1 MDSLRQ
7 RVETDMKQALR
18 SGDKRRL
25 GTLRLMLAAIK
36 QKEIDGRVTLDDP
49 GVVGVLEKMLKQRND
64 SLRQYRDAGRQDL
77 AEQEAYEIE
86 VIHGYMPER
95 LSAEEVSALV
105 AQAISSTGASTP
117 RDMGAVM
124 AALKEQLQGRAD
136 MKQVSALVRQRL
148 QGG

>member
-25 GTLRLMLAAIK
+25 GTLRLVLAAIK
-36 QKEIDGRVTLDDP
+36 QKEIDDRVALDDP
-49 GVVGVLEKMLKQRND
+49 GVLGVLDKMLKQRSE
-64 SLRQYRDAGRQDL
+64 SLRQYNDANRQDL
-77 AEQEAYEIE
+77 ADQEAYEIQ
-86 VIHGYMPER
+86 VIQGYMPER
-95 LSAEEVSALV
+95 LSAEQVSTVV
-105 AQAISSTGASTP
+105 AQAVASTGANSP
-117 RDMGAVM
+117 RDMGTVM

-136 MKQVSALVRQRL
+136 MKEVSALVRQKL

>member
-25 GTLRLMLAAIK
+25 GTLRLVLAAIK
-36 QKEIDGRVTLDDP
+36 QKEIDDRVALDDP
-49 GVVGVLEKMLKQRND
+49 GVLGVLDKMLKQRSE
-64 SLRQYRDAGRQDL
+64 SLRQYNDANRQDL
-77 AEQEAYEIE
+77 ADQEAYEIQ
-86 VIHGYMPER
+86 VIQGYMPER
-95 LSAEEVSALV
+95 LSAEQVSTVV
-105 AQAISSTGASTP
+105 AQAIASTGANSP
-117 RDMGAVM
+117 RDMGTVM

-136 MKQVSALVRQRL
+136 MKEVSALVRQKL